1 MASVIY
7 YTRPEKC
14 HAANSAMCSLWFT
27 GAILQLTVD
36 THLFSNKQL
45 FGHKTRVTGGSGCFS
60 SFQPQVRH
68 WAFTK
73 ERHTNQLWRLSL
85 LHKGHEVLR
94 LVGHNTG
101 YYENLS
107 STHGVSSHCLF
118 FRSDLFQVALSPIV
132 CRSSR
137 NSSIKASYSDFQTL
151 PILKWHEEVLLKC
164 RFRSLGHVGPESQHF
179 EHCLAHAESAL

>member
-1 MASVIY
+1 M
-7 YTRPEKC
+7 TLP
-14 HAANSAMCSLWFT
+14 SLVLSLLGLQGSLARLFATDDGLCNLLHQAREMPRCQFSNVFTVVT

-60 SFQPQVRH
+60 SFQPQIRH

-73 ERHTNQLWRLSL
+73 GRHTNQLWRLSL

-118 FRSDLFQVALSPIV
+118 FQSDLFQVALSPTV

-137 NSSIKASYSDFQTL
+137 NSSIKASYLDFQTL
-151 PILKWHEEVLLKC
+151 PILK
-164 RFRSLGHVGPESQHF
+164 
-179 EHCLAHAESAL
+179 